1 MRKSL
6 ILLITSVLAT
16 AAVTAQES
24 NASDDAATKAEAAG
38 MDMVIGSSESPKRS
52 GPKTDQVIG
61 DAGQRNQA
69 VYGEPLKKLW
79 VPNISS
85 WSVVDNQRLILYVS
99 PFRPYLL
106 TLARKAPGLGN
117 NDRIVFRY
125 DNNHIYA
132 RFDRIEVDG
141 FPYVIDRI
149 EKLDRETARALTRR
163 DKGLDGP
170 ILEDEDDGDEGDDA
184 EADEEAKGA

>member
-1 MRKSL
+1 MRK
-6 ILLITSVLAT
+6 LLIFFMSSVLAT
-16 AAVTAQES
+16 AVVTAQES
-24 NASDDAATKAEAAG
+24 NAADDGAKDAEAAG

-85 WSVVDNQRLILYVS
+85 WQVVDNQRLVLYVS

-170 ILEDEDDGDEGDDA
+170 ILEEDEGGGDDDDA
-184 EADEEAKGA
+184 EADEEAQGA